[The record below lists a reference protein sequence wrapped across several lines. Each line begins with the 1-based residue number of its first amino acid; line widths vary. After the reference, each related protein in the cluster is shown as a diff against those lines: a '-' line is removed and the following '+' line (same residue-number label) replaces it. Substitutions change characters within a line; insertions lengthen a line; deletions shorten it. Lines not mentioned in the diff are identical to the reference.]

1 MTNNNKQLYLDFEA
15 YERLAEP
22 HKRERASLWRTA
34 IGLQD
39 VDGLKVSDYLK
50 EAAVKHI
57 EGDIT
62 IDDVRQQLKS
72 YYVNRTT
79 HDNDDAE
86 KEEADRVA
94 ANIAKLLSE
103 QSFSFT
109 ALEFLN
115 IHRHL
120 FDGVFKHAGEIRPY
134 DISKKEWV
142 LQGDTVVYGRAADI
156 MMALRYDIQQEKDF
170 CYKGLTTDEIIN
182 HIVDFV
188 TLLWQNHPFR
198 EGNTRTTA
206 VFVIKYLRSIGFR
219 ANNDLFAENSWY
231 FRNALVR
238 ANYRNPSKGVEPNKS
253 FLVKFFRNLM
263 LGEQHELKNR
273 YMLIGYN
280 DTDNTHT
287 STHTSTRTS
296 TNNLKASLTENVKR
310 LILAIGTDEKS
321 VKEMMEAVGLKNRP
335 NFLEYSLTPAIS
347 DGFVTMKYPSS
358 PRHPRQKY
366 LLTVKGL
373 AVYDKMSSLALR
385 QFSPAFSKGVLL
397 ASKCSPFAV

>member
-1 MTNNNKQLYLDFEA
+1 MINNNKQLYIDFEA

-72 YYVNRTT
+72 YYVNKTT

-238 ANYRNPSKGVEPNKS
+238 ANYRNPSNGVEPNKS

-296 TNNLKASLTENVKR
+296 TSTSTNNLKAGLTENVKR
-310 LILAIGTDEKS
+310 LILAIGTEEKS

-373 AVYDKMSSLALR
+373 AVYDKMSS
-385 QFSPAFSKGVLL
+385 
-397 ASKCSPFAV
+397 

>member
-1 MTNNNKQLYLDFEA
+1 MTDKSKQQYIDFEA
-15 YERLAEP
+15 YERVAEP
-22 HKRERASLWRTA
+22 HKRERVSVWRTA

-39 VDGLKVSDYLK
+39 VDGLTVSDYLK
-50 EAAVKHI
+50 ETGVKHI

-62 IDDVRQQLKS
+62 IDEVREQLKA
-72 YYVNRTT
+72 YYVNKAT
-79 HDNDDAE
+79 HDKDDVE
-86 KEEADRVA
+86 KQEADRVA
-94 ANIAKLLSE
+94 GNIAKLLSE
-103 QSFSFT
+103 KSFSFT

-120 FDGVFKHAGEIRPY
+120 FEGVFKHAGEIRPY

-170 CYKGLTTDEIIN
+170 NYNGLSTDGIIA

-206 VFVIKYLRSIGFR
+206 VFVIKYLRSIGFEVD
-219 ANNDLFAENSWY
+219 NDLFANNSWY

-238 ANYRNPSKGVEPNKS
+238 ANYRNPSKGIEPDKS
-253 FLVKFFRNLM
+253 FLVMFFRNLM
-263 LGEQHELKNR
+263 LGEQNELKNR
-273 YMLIGYN
+273 YMLIGN
-280 DTDNTHT
+280 SDADN
-287 STHTSTRTS
+287 THTSTRTS
-296 TNNLKASLTENVKR
+296 THTSMMDIAAGLSDNVKR
-310 LILAIGTDEKS
+310 LILSIGSEEKS
-321 VKEMMEAVGLKNRP
+321 VKEMMDVVGLKNRP
-335 NFLEYSLTPAIS
+335 NFLEYSLEPAIVE
-347 DGFVTMKYPSS
+347 GLVRMKYPNS

-373 AVYDKMSSLALR
+373 AVYDECK
-385 QFSPAFSKGVLL
+385 K
-397 ASKCSPFAV
+397 

>member
-1 MTNNNKQLYLDFEA
+1 MTNNNKQLYIDFEA

-72 YYVNRTT
+72 YYVNKTT

-296 TNNLKASLTENVKR
+296 TSTSTNNLKASLTENVKR
-310 LILAIGTDEKS
+310 LILAIGTEEKS
-321 VKEMMEAVGLKNRP
+321 VKEMMEAIGLKNRP

-347 DGFVTMKYPSS
+347 DGFVTMKYPSC

-373 AVYDKMSSLALR
+373 AVYDKMSS
-385 QFSPAFSKGVLL
+385 
-397 ASKCSPFAV
+397 

>member
-1 MTNNNKQLYLDFEA
+1 MDKQKQLYIDFEA
-15 YERLAEP
+15 YERVAEP
-22 HKRERASLWRTA
+22 HKRERASTWRTA

-50 EAAVKHI
+50 ETAVKHI

-62 IDDVRQQLKS
+62 IDDVREQLKS
-72 YYVNRTT
+72 YYINKST
-79 HDNDDAE
+79 HDDDDAE

-103 QSFSFT
+103 KSFSFT

-120 FDGVFKHAGEIRPY
+120 FEGVFKHAGEVRPY

-142 LQGDTVVYGRAADI
+142 LQGDSVVYGRAADI

-170 CYKGLTTDEIIN
+170 SYKGLTTDEIIS

-206 VFVIKYLRSIGFR
+206 VFVIKYLRSIGFKVD
-219 ANNDLFAENSWY
+219 NDLFADNSWY

-238 ANYRNPSKGVEPNKS
+238 ANYRNPLKSIEPNKS

-263 LGEQHELKNR
+263 LGENYELKNR
-273 YMLIGYN
+273 YMLIGY
-280 DTDNTHT
+280 DN
-287 STHTSTRTS
+287 SGEPHTSTRTS
-296 TNNLKASLTENVKR
+296 PHTSSNDLISALSENVKR
-310 LILAIGTDEKS
+310 LIKAIGPEEKS
-321 VKEMMEAVGLKNRP
+321 VKEMMEDVGLKNRP
-335 NFLEYSLTPAIS
+335 NFLEYSLTPAIK
-347 DGFVTMKYPSS
+347 GGLVKLKYPNS

-373 AVYDKMSSLALR
+373 AVYDECCKT
-385 QFSPAFSKGVLL
+385 K
-397 ASKCSPFAV
+397 

>member
-72 YYVNRTT
+72 YYVNKTT

-310 LILAIGTDEKS
+310 LILAIGTEEKS

-373 AVYDKMSSLALR
+373 AVYDKMSS
-385 QFSPAFSKGVLL
+385 
-397 ASKCSPFAV
+397 

>member
-72 YYVNRTT
+72 YYVNKTT

-296 TNNLKASLTENVKR
+296 TSTSTNNLKAGLTENVKR

-373 AVYDKMSSLALR
+373 AVYDKMSS
-385 QFSPAFSKGVLL
+385 
-397 ASKCSPFAV
+397 

>member
-1 MTNNNKQLYLDFEA
+1 MINNNKQLYLDFEA

-72 YYVNRTT
+72 YYVNKTT

-287 STHTSTRTS
+287 STRTS
-296 TNNLKASLTENVKR
+296 TNNLKVSLTENVKR
-310 LILAIGTDEKS
+310 LILAIGTEEKS
-321 VKEMMEAVGLKNRP
+321 VKEIMEAVGLKNRP

-373 AVYDKMSSLALR
+373 AVYDKMSS
-385 QFSPAFSKGVLL
+385 
-397 ASKCSPFAV
+397 

>member
-1 MTNNNKQLYLDFEA
+1 MTNNNKQLYIDFEA

-72 YYVNRTT
+72 YYVNKTT
-79 HDNDDAE
+79 HDKDDAE

-296 TNNLKASLTENVKR
+296 TSTSTNNLKAGLTENVKR
-310 LILAIGTDEKS
+310 LILAIGTEEKS

-366 LLTVKGL
+366 LLTVEGL
-373 AVYDKMSSLALR
+373 AVYDKMSS
-385 QFSPAFSKGVLL
+385 
-397 ASKCSPFAV
+397 

>member
-1 MTNNNKQLYLDFEA
+1 MTDKSKQQYIDFEA
-15 YERLAEP
+15 YERVAEP
-22 HKRERASLWRTA
+22 HKRERVSVWRTA

-50 EAAVKHI
+50 ETAVKHI

-62 IDDVRQQLKS
+62 IDEVREQLKA
-72 YYVNRTT
+72 YYVNKAT
-79 HDNDDAE
+79 HDKDDVE
-86 KEEADRVA
+86 KQEADRVA
-94 ANIAKLLSE
+94 GNIAKLLSE
-103 QSFSFT
+103 KSFSFT

-120 FDGVFKHAGEIRPY
+120 FEGVFKHAGEIRPY

-170 CYKGLTTDEIIN
+170 NYNGLSTDGIIA

-206 VFVIKYLRSIGFR
+206 VFVIKYLRSIGFEVD
-219 ANNDLFAENSWY
+219 NDLFANNSWY

-238 ANYRNPSKGVEPNKS
+238 ANYRNPSKGIEPDKS
-253 FLVKFFRNLM
+253 FLVMFFRNLM
-263 LGEQHELKNR
+263 LGEQNELKNR
-273 YMLIGYN
+273 YMLIGN
-280 DTDNTHT
+280 SDAD

-296 TNNLKASLTENVKR
+296 THTSMMDIAAGLSDNVKR
-310 LILAIGTDEKS
+310 LILSIGSEEKS
-321 VKEMMEAVGLKNRP
+321 VKEMMDVVGLKNRP
-335 NFLEYSLTPAIS
+335 NFLEYSLEPAIVE
-347 DGFVTMKYPSS
+347 GLVRMKYPNS

-373 AVYDKMSSLALR
+373 AVYDECK
-385 QFSPAFSKGVLL
+385 K
-397 ASKCSPFAV
+397 

>member
-1 MTNNNKQLYLDFEA
+1 MTDKSKQQYIDFEA
-15 YERLAEP
+15 YERVAEP
-22 HKRERASLWRTA
+22 HKRERVSVWRTA

-50 EAAVKHI
+50 ETAVKHI

-62 IDDVRQQLKS
+62 IDEVREQLKA
-72 YYVNRTT
+72 YYVNKAT
-79 HDNDDAE
+79 HDKDDVE
-86 KEEADRVA
+86 KQEADRVA
-94 ANIAKLLSE
+94 GNIAKLLSE
-103 QSFSFT
+103 KSFSFT

-120 FDGVFKHAGEIRPY
+120 FEGVFKHAGEIRPY

-170 CYKGLTTDEIIN
+170 NYNGLSTDGIIA

-206 VFVIKYLRSIGFR
+206 VFVIKYLRSIGFEVD
-219 ANNDLFAENSWY
+219 NDLFANNSWY

-238 ANYRNPSKGVEPNKS
+238 ANYRNPSKGIEPDKS
-253 FLVKFFRNLM
+253 FLVMFFRNLM
-263 LGEQHELKNR
+263 LGEQNELKNR
-273 YMLIGYN
+273 YMLIGN
-280 DTDNTHT
+280 SDADN
-287 STHTSTRTS
+287 THTSTRTS
-296 TNNLKASLTENVKR
+296 THTSMMDIAAGLSDNVKR
-310 LILAIGTDEKS
+310 LILSIGSEEKS
-321 VKEMMEAVGLKNRP
+321 VKEMMDVVGLKNRP
-335 NFLEYSLTPAIS
+335 NFLEYSLEPAIVE
-347 DGFVTMKYPSS
+347 GLVRMKYPNS

-373 AVYDKMSSLALR
+373 AVYDECK
-385 QFSPAFSKGVLL
+385 K
-397 ASKCSPFAV
+397 

>member
-1 MTNNNKQLYLDFEA
+1 MSEKQKYFDFEA
-15 YERLAEP
+15 YERVAEP
-22 HKRERASLWRTA
+22 HKRERVSAWRTA

-39 VDGLKVSDYLK
+39 VDGLRVSEYLK
-50 EAAVKHI
+50 ETAVRHI

-62 IDDVRQQLKS
+62 IDEVREQLRS
-72 YYVNRTT
+72 YYVNKTT
-79 HDNDDAE
+79 HDADDAE

-94 ANIAKLLSE
+94 ANITKLLNE
-103 QSFSFT
+103 QSFSLT
-109 ALEFLN
+109 PLEFLN

-120 FDGVFKHAGEIRPY
+120 FEGIFKHAGEIRPY

-142 LQGDTVVYGRAADI
+142 LQGDSVVYDRAADI
-156 MMALRYDIQQEKDF
+156 HAALKYDIQTERDF
-170 CYKGLTTDEIIN
+170 SYKGLNTDEIIS
-182 HIVDFV
+182 HVVDFV

-206 VFVIKYLRSIGFR
+206 VFVIKYLRSCGFKV
-219 ANNDLFAENSWY
+219 NNELFADNSWY

-238 ANYRNPSKGVEPNKS
+238 ANYRNPQKGIQPDKS
-253 FLVKFFRNLM
+253 FLVKYFRNLL
-263 LGEQHELKNR
+263 LGEENELKNR
-273 YMLIGYN
+273 YMLIGYKDNGN
-280 DTDNTHT
+280 DTHT

-296 TNNLKASLTENVKR
+296 TSTSTNNLKAGLTENVKR
-310 LILAIGTDEKS
+310 LILAIGTEEKS
-321 VKEMMEAVGLKNRP
+321 VKEMMEAIGLKNRP

-373 AVYDKMSSLALR
+373 AVYDKMSS
-385 QFSPAFSKGVLL
+385 
-397 ASKCSPFAV
+397 

>member
-1 MTNNNKQLYLDFEA
+1 MTNNNKQLYIDFEA

-72 YYVNRTT
+72 YYVNKTT

-296 TNNLKASLTENVKR
+296 TNNLKAGLTENVKR
-310 LILAIGTDEKS
+310 LILAIGTEEKS

-373 AVYDKMSSLALR
+373 AVYDKMSS
-385 QFSPAFSKGVLL
+385 
-397 ASKCSPFAV
+397 